1 MATRRCTQTGRVPT
15 TGKGELGQGLESGGV
30 QAILSTIAGG
40 PRGKSEES
48 FSELNHSTFIT
59 GKPTTWPR
67 FRQAL
72 WQSGKKQ
79 WRQEETV

>member
-1 MATRRCTQTGRVPT
+1 MASQRCTQTGRVPT
-15 TGKGELGQGLESGGV
+15 TGKGEPEQGLESGGV
-30 QAILSTIAGG
+30 LTILSTIAGG

-48 FSELNHSTFIT
+48 FSKVNHSTFIT

-67 FRQAL
+67 FRQAS

-79 WRQEETV
+79 WRQ